1 MNRFSLMTFTAAV
14 ALAISACASANR
26 PSAAATERQQLLA
39 SGGNVGRQQ
48 YVSAAGRPFASRR
61 AYC

>member
-1 MNRFSLMTFTAAV
+1 MNRFNIMTYTAAV
-14 ALAISACASANR
+14 ALAISACASANS
-26 PSAAATERQQLLA
+26 PGTAATERQQLLA

-48 YVSAAGRPFASRR
+48 YVSAAGRPFASRG